1 MNVSYRQIG
10 SASNQKESKLFVEA
24 YLRLFNDPENLPF
37 LSVTGIPFKRE
48 TVETWLQEADAS
60 GIEYHVALGEDGC
73 IHAIMVVRE
82 HPVDAFEV
90 LGIVVEEGY
99 RRMNIGVRLLET
111 ALKRAKEKGYRAVS
125 VAVFANNK
133 NMLMLAVKQD
143 FKPVK
148 MEYHA
153 KWDGEDIV
161 HLKRYL
167 A

>member
-1 MNVSYRQIG
+1 MKLSYRQIG
-10 SASNQKESKLFVEA
+10 SASNRQESKLFVDA

-48 TVETWLQEADAS
+48 TVETWLREADAA
-60 GIEYHVALGEDGC
+60 GIEYHAAVGEDGG

-99 RRMNIGVRLLET
+99 RRMSIGARLLET
-111 ALKRAKEKGYRAVS
+111 AVRRAKEKGYRAVS

-133 NMLMLAVKQD
+133 KMLLLAVQQD
-143 FKPVK
+143 FKPVGI
-148 MEYHA
+148 EYHA
-153 KWDGEDIV
+153 KWNGEDIV